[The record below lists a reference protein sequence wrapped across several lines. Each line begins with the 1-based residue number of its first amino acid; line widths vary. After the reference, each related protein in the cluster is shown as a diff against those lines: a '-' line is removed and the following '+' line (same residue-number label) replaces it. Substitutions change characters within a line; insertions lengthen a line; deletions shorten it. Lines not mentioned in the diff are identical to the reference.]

1 MANTLLTPKVY
12 ANTMLALLVNEL
24 VMGKLVTTKFKNE
37 FKKVGQTIKVKRP
50 PEFLIRDGAVA
61 QVQGVTEG
69 EIDVTMDKQRGVD
82 IEFTSLEDTL
92 TVNDLLESEI
102 MKSSA
107 ATIAQ
112 NIDYELMLSTL
123 EFPSWV
129 GTPGEKIN
137 SATDFF
143 AMPQRLD
150 ELAVPGTSRAG
161 VLSPADNWALAGA
174 FTGLYA
180 QRDIATDALERARIP
195 LIGNVQPYMTQNVVN
210 LVTGTRVAAGTSQ
223 VNGAN
228 QNVAYTA
235 INTNDYKQTFLIKG
249 LAAGATVKVGE
260 VFSPAGVNWVN
271 PRSKMDTGINAQ
283 FVVLEGVD
291 GVGGYSAATKTYTA
305 SGGGL
310 ITVTIANPMIIDGAY
325 QTVTAAPA
333 DSAPITWMGAPST
346 AYRQNATFHK
356 SSISL
361 VFAKLT
367 DPFTGQA
374 SFASDPETGVTIRY
388 WRTSDGTNDTHLH
401 RWDVLFGVDNVD
413 RRLGTRGSGAA

>member
-1 MANTLLTPKVY
+1 MANNLLTPKVY

-37 FKKVGQTIKVKRP
+37 FKKVGQTVKVKRP
-50 PEFLIRDGAVA
+50 PEFIIRDGAVA

-82 IEFTSLEDTL
+82 LEFTSLEDTL
-92 TVNDLLESEI
+92 TVTDLLQSEI

-112 NIDYELMLSTL
+112 NIDMELMLSTL

-210 LVTGTRVAAGTSQ
+210 LVTGTRAAAGASQ

-228 QNVAYTA
+228 QDVAYTA
-235 INTNDYKQTFLIKG
+235 INTNDYKQTLLVKG
-249 LAAGATVKVGE
+249 LTAGHTISVGE
-260 VFSPAGVNWVN
+260 VFGIQGVNWVN
-271 PRSKMDTGINAQ
+271 PRSKQDLGIVAQ
-283 FVVLEGVD
+283 FVVLPGTD
-291 GVGGYSAATKTYTA
+291 GTGGYVASTNNYTA
-305 SGGGL
+305 DGAGHVTL
-310 ITVTIANPMIIDGAY
+310 TIANPIILTGAY
-325 QTVTAAPA
+325 QTVTASPA
-333 DSAPITWMGAPST
+333 DSAPITWMGTAST